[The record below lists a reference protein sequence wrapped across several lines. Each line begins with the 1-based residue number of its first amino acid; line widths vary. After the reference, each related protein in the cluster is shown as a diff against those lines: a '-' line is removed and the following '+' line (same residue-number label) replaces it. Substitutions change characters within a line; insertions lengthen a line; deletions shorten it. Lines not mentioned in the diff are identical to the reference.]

1 MKFWP
6 VVSDHHVIHLNLTSP
21 TAEQLHLHGL
31 TLHNGASYSVK
42 VTAINRA
49 KMATAME
56 STGVTVDT
64 TPPVILKVCEY
75 VGLESPPPLSRV
87 YVCMYVCICVCTCVS
102 TCVCVFARVRA
113 CVCVSRCV
121 RAASA
126 IV

>member
-1 MKFWP
+1 M
-6 VVSDHHVIHLNLTSP
+6 SDHHVIHLNLTSP
-21 TAEQLHLHGL
+21 TAELLHLHGL

-75 VGLESPPPLSRV
+75 VGLESPPLSL
-87 YVCMYVCICVCTCVS
+87 VCMCACMCVFVCVHV
-102 TCVCVFARVRA
+102 CVCVCARARARA

>member
-1 MKFWP
+1 M
-6 VVSDHHVIHLNLTSP
+6 SDHHVIHLNLTSP
-21 TAEQLHLHGL
+21 TAELLHLHGL

-75 VGLESPPPLSRV
+75 VGLESPPLSL
-87 YVCMYVCICVCTCVS
+87 VCMCACM
-102 TCVCVFARVRA
+102 CVFVCGGGVARDLKQ
-113 CVCVSRCV
+113 
-121 RAASA
+121 
-126 IV
+126 

>member
-75 VGLESPPPLSRV
+75 VGLESPPPLS
-87 YVCMYVCICVCTCVS
+87 
-102 TCVCVFARVRA
+102 CVCVHVCVYLCVYMCVYMCVCVCSRARVR
-113 CVCVSRCV
+113 VCV
-121 RAASA
+121 
-126 IV
+126 